1 MRLSSVSIQRPVLTL
16 ILNFAIVLFG
26 VLALHFLG
34 VRDYPA
40 VDPPI
45 ISVNTTYAGANADV
59 IESQITEPLESAVN
73 SVPGV
78 RSIASTSRDGRSSI
92 SIEFNLGMDM
102 ETAANDVRD
111 KVSRA
116 IRSLPADADPPGIS
130 KADADATPIIM
141 LSILSDTRT
150 PLELTA
156 LANDVFLDRLQ
167 TIPGLSE
174 VRLAGERKY
183 AIRLWLDPYKMA
195 ARGITPQDIKA
206 ALDRENVELPSGSV
220 EGDKTELTVR
230 TVSRLANPAEF
241 DNLILKDSAGQAVRF
256 GDVGR
261 AELGAENGRT
271 AMKNNGLPAVGLML
285 IPQPG
290 ANHIAIADEFY
301 RRLEILKKDMPKD
314 IKLNVAFD
322 TTRFILKSLDEVGE
336 TIFIALVLVI
346 LIIFLFFRN
355 WRTTL
360 IPILAIPVS
369 LLSAFFIMYASGFSL
384 NILTL
389 LAIVLST
396 GLVVDDAIVVLENIY
411 TKVEAGM
418 DPLEAGHLGSNE
430 IFFAIVSTTLT
441 LAAVFL
447 PIVFLQGTTGRL
459 FREFGVV
466 VAGSVLVSA
475 FVSLTLTPMLCTRLL
490 KKGMNTGAFYRR
502 TEPFF
507 EGMTQRYHR
516 ALEGFLGKRWLVFP
530 IMGVSILLIALLFKS
545 LPSEIAPLEDKGRLN
560 VTVTGQEGATFD
572 YMDAYMDRLI
582 PFVGKEVPE
591 AIALISQ
598 TAPTGGNGG
607 LNRGTLQ
614 LVLKD
619 AKDRKRSQQEIAAAL
634 NRKLRRFTD
643 VRISVTQEQTIGGR
657 QGGDPVQF
665 VLQNSDFAK
674 LREKLPVF
682 LDKAAQDPAL
692 QNVDVNLKFTKPE
705 LNLTI
710 DRNKARALGVSAL
723 DISQSLQFGL
733 SESRFGYFVM
743 NGKQYSIIGQL
754 DRADR
759 DSPLDLKSMY
769 VRSESGSLVQMD
781 NLVQLAEN
789 STPPQL
795 FRFNRFSSATV
806 TAGLTEGHTI
816 ADGIQAMQAAAKS
829 VLDESFTTT
838 LSGSARDFVESSST
852 LLFAFLFALVLI
864 YMVLAAQFESF
875 KDPFI
880 VMFTVPLAFAGA
892 LLSLWYFRQTLN
904 IFSQI
909 GIIMLIG
916 LVTKNGILIVEFI
929 NHKLEQ
935 GEGMREA
942 ILAGAVSR
950 FRPILMTSFAT
961 ALGALPIAL
970 ALGAGARSRVSMGIA
985 VIGGLMF
992 SLVLTLFVIPAM
1004 CDFLGKKK
1012 PAAAHADQ
1020 DAESQAP
1027 KADP

>member
-1 MRLSSVSIQRPVLTL
+1 MRLSSVSIQRPVLT
-16 ILNFAIVLFG
+16 IVLNLGLVLFG
-26 VLALHFLG
+26 LIAMDSLG

-45 ISVNTTYAGANADV
+45 VSVTTTYAGANADV
-59 IESQITEPLESAVN
+59 IESQITEPLEEAMN

-78 RSIASTSRDGRSSI
+78 RSISSTSRDGRSSI
-92 SIEFNLGMDM
+92 SVEFDLGIDM
-102 ETAANDVRD
+102 EVAANDVRD
-111 KVSRA
+111 KVSKA
-116 IRSLPADADPPGIS
+116 VRSLPPDADNPGVS
-130 KADADATPIIM
+130 KADADATPIIF
-141 LSILSDTRT
+141 LSIQSAARSD
-150 PLELTA
+150 LELTA
-156 LANDVFLDRLQ
+156 MANDLFKERLQ

-174 VRLAGERKY
+174 ARLSGDKKY

-195 ARGITPQDIKA
+195 ARNVTAEDVKE
-206 ALDRENVELPSGSV
+206 ALDKENVELPSGSV
-220 EGDKTELTVR
+220 EGDKVELTVR
-230 TVSRLANPAEF
+230 TVSRLKDPAGF
-241 DNLILKDSAGQAVRF
+241 NNLILRETDGQAVRF
-256 GDVGR
+256 GDIGR
-261 AELGAENGRT
+261 AELGAENART
-271 AMKNNGLPAVGLML
+271 AMQTNGGSAVGIQL

-301 RRLEILKKDMPKD
+301 LRLAALEKELPKD
-314 IKLNVAFD
+314 VKVSIGFD
-322 TTRFILKSLDEVGE
+322 TTRFIVKSLHEVGE
-336 TIFIALVLVI
+336 TIIIALALVI
-346 LIIFLFFRN
+346 LIIFAFFRN

-369 LLSAFFIMYASGFSL
+369 LLSAFFIMYLSGFSL

-411 TKVEAGM
+411 TKVEKGM
-418 DPLEAGHLGSNE
+418 DPLQAGHQGSNE

-447 PIVFLQGTTGRL
+447 PIIFLKGTTGRL

-466 VAGSVLVSA
+466 VAGAVLVSA

-490 KKGMNTGAFYRR
+490 RKDQGAGAFYRR

-507 EGMTQRYHR
+507 QRVTEGYHN
-516 ALEGFLGKRWLVFP
+516 ALASFLARRWLVFP
-530 IMGVSILLIALLFKS
+530 ILAVSLVLTLILFRA

-560 VTVTGQEGATFD
+560 ITVTAQEGATFD
-572 YMDAYMDRLI
+572 YMDALMNKLI
-582 PFVGKEVPE
+582 PFINQEVPE
-591 AIALISQ
+591 METLISQ
-598 TAPTGGNGG
+598 TAPSGGTGG
-607 LNRGTLQ
+607 LNRGTFQ
-614 LVLKD
+614 LVLSESNE
-619 AKDRKRSQQEIAAAL
+619 RKRTQAEIASAL
-634 NRKLRRFTD
+634 TRKLKRFSD

-657 QGGDPVQF
+657 RGGDPVQF
-665 VLQNSDFAK
+665 VIQCPDFNK
-674 LREKLPVF
+674 LREKLPLF
-682 LDKAAQDPAL
+682 LDRAAKDPAL

-705 LNLTI
+705 ISLEI
-710 DRNKARALGVSAL
+710 DRDKARALGVSAL

-733 SESRFGYFVM
+733 SESRFGYYVM

-759 DSPLDLKSMY
+759 NTPLDLKSIY
-769 VRSESGSLVQMD
+769 VRSQSGALVQLD
-781 NLVQLAEN
+781 NLVHLSER

-795 FRFNRFSSATV
+795 YRYNRFSAATV
-806 TAGLTEGHTI
+806 TAGLADGYTI
-816 ADGIQAMQAAAKS
+816 ADGIQAMQGAAKEI
-829 VLDESFTTT
+829 LDESFTTA
-838 LSGSARDFVESSST
+838 LSGPARDFVESSST

-875 KDPFI
+875 RDPCI

-892 LLSLWYFRQTLN
+892 LLTLWYFRQTLN

-916 LVTKNGILIVEFI
+916 LVTKNGILIVEFV
-929 NHKLEQ
+929 NQKL
-935 GEGMREA
+935 GEGLTHREA
-942 ILAGAVSR
+942 ILAGTVSR

-985 VIGGLMF
+985 IIGGLMF

-1004 CDFLGKKK
+1004 CDYLGKKK
-1012 PAAAHADQ
+1012 IEPVTKPSPAQAPAASIA
-1020 DAESQAP
+1020 S
-1027 KADP
+1027 